1 MEKVFH
7 KDCFVCTGCN
17 GSIQSGYG
25 IIDGQPNCKFV
36 QNSKRQKNYAV
47 IVASN
52 CLVLVLLSRGKFT
65 TKIVLNPQNKNKK
78 LEMGA
83 RSIVW

>member
-1 MEKVFH
+1 MVSLIVKLV
-7 KDCFVCTGCN
+7 
-17 GSIQSGYG
+17 S
-25 IIDGQPNCKFV
+25 PKFV
-36 QNSKRQKNYAV
+36 QKNISQRQKNYAV

-83 RSIVW
+83 AKHCLVNI